1 MQRPSLYEYAGG
13 APALLRLAAAHHQ
26 RCLDD
31 PDLNHPFSH
40 ADLNP
45 DHVSRLALYW
55 GEVLGGPPEFTRTC
69 GTQTRVLRLHAQT
82 GAPSEMGTRFLECF
96 VAAQDDAGLP
106 DDAEF
111 RAALRAY
118 MTWAVDDVMAYAP
131 HGSVVPPGQATPRW
145 SWDGLQPNGT

>member
-1 MQRPSLYEYAGG
+1 MERPSLYEHAGG

-40 ADLNP
+40 SDLNP
-45 DHVSRLALYW
+45 DHVTRLALYW
-55 GEVLGGPPEFTRTC
+55 GEVFGGPPEFTRTC
-69 GTQTRVLRLHAQT
+69 STQSAVLGLHAHT
-82 GAPSEMGTRFLECF
+82 GAPPEMGQRFLECF

-106 DDAEF
+106 DDPEF

-118 MTWAVDDVMAYAP
+118 MTWAVDEVMSYAP
-131 HGSVVPPGQATPRW
+131 RGSVVPTTTAIPRW
-145 SWDGLQPNGT
+145 SWDGLESNGT